1 MRIPTPDLER
11 LTGDELFWARVRRGG
26 TPLVEELGDGTCA
39 VTFLWRGDEAPALAV
54 NRLGEATMERVP
66 GTDVWHAT
74 YRLDADHRAS
84 YRLGTGEAARGGGA
98 RGGPFGGLGPDPLN
112 ARRLPGRWGGPE
124 ASVFALPLAPA
135 ERWPRREGV
144 ARGTLVHHD
153 GVRVYLPATDLTG
166 LLPVLVLL
174 DGDMWLGGLGF
185 HHTLD
190 TMIAEGAL
198 PAMAVLA
205 PEAADNA
212 ARWRD
217 LTADDAYLSYLADDL
232 LGRSRWPITS
242 DPARTVVAGQS
253 LGGLTALYA
262 GLRRPDRFGRVVAQ
276 SPSLWWRPGMAHT
289 VPKAPVDGVPWMV
302 EQYAAAKRG
311 PVAVHLDVG
320 SHEGPMVGYSRELR
334 DVLRA
339 RGSTV
344 SFNEF
349 TGGHDYACWRV
360 ALADALA
367 PLAL

>member
-1 MRIPTPDLER
+1 
-11 LTGDELFWARVRRGG
+11 
-26 TPLVEELGDGTCA
+26 
-39 VTFLWRGDEAPALAV
+39 
-54 NRLGEATMERVP
+54 
-66 GTDVWHAT
+66 
-74 YRLDADHRAS
+74 
-84 YRLGTGEAARGGGA
+84 GA

-112 ARRLPGRWGGPE
+112 ARRLPGRWGGSD

-144 ARGTLVHHD
+144 ATGTLVHHD

-212 ARWRD
+212 TRWRD

-242 DPARTVVAGQS
+242 DPARTVIAGQS

-302 EQYAAAKRG
+302 EQYATAGRG
-311 PVAVHLDVG
+311 PLAVHLDVG
-320 SHEGPMVGYSRELR
+320 SHEGPMVGYSRRLR
-334 DVLRA
+334 DVLSA
-339 RGSTV
+339 RGRAV
-344 SFNEF
+344 SFHEF

-367 PLAL
+367 ALSL